1 MRRRNDQ
8 LDLRE
13 HEQKGVDDMDFMKW
27 LVQDVLSDN
36 ITWITVAGILFCWT
50 LGVADIV
57 KHGWTPKEEAE

>member
-1 MRRRNDQ
+1 
-8 LDLRE
+8 
-13 HEQKGVDDMDFMKW
+13 MDFMKW
-27 LVQDVLSDN
+27 MVQDVLSDN